1 MMACKAEVR
10 VDSAT
15 TESFEVKNG
24 LRQGCT
30 LAPSL
35 FNLYFGAMVAGWRS
49 RYADGVS
56 VLYKLGRK
64 LVGDRT
70 AKVRPNEVKVTE
82 TQFADAAA
90 LYSTSTDGFES
101 SSIGFVKV
109 AGDYELTVS
118 AGKTK
123 GMIVGW
129 SFSESD
135 MNPVHV
141 QGGTLEIVDQL
152 TYLGAEICRD
162 GEMTTDVVI
171 RIAKAAR
178 AFGCLRKSIFQD
190 KGLSIVTKREVYR
203 AVVLSVLLYGAET

>member
-90 LYSTSTDGFES
+90 LYSTSRDGFES

-109 AGDYELTVS
+109 AGDYGRTVS

-141 QGGTLEIVDQL
+141 QGSTLEIVDQF

-162 GEMTTDVVI
+162 GE
-171 RIAKAAR
+171 
-178 AFGCLRKSIFQD
+178 
-190 KGLSIVTKREVYR
+190 
-203 AVVLSVLLYGAET
+203 